1 MRYHNVFTAL
11 AWPHQQSRLLARQ
24 LPTIPR
30 PIWHQNHA
38 SLCMCSSKTGEVSLI
53 WLYPWLGAP
62 IRASPCC
69 EACKMNQGFRLGGS
83 IPNCIKIDMMY
94 CGRPKTEAWTHKA
107 TVLGLAGQMNSP
119 GNVRCP
125 NRHSYVFTMIK
136 NETRRDAGAG
146 RNRHD
151 SLPISQKKCP
161 PAVAWDDRTPFS
173 NL

>member
-1 MRYHNVFTAL
+1 M
-11 AWPHQQSRLLARQ
+11 
-24 LPTIPR
+24 
-30 PIWHQNHA
+30 
-38 SLCMCSSKTGEVSLI
+38 
-53 WLYPWLGAP
+53 YPWLGAP

-69 EACKMNQGFRLGGS
+69 EACKMNQGFRLGGG
-83 IPNCIKIDMMY
+83 IPICTKIDMMY

-107 TVLGLAGQMNSP
+107 TVLGLAGQMHSP

-125 NRHSYVFTMIK
+125 NRHSYVFTMIN

-161 PAVAWDDRTPFS
+161 PAVACDDRTPLS
-173 NL
+173 NLLHRLFISLVEGRGLEMVFCVCWRSGASSRCNGIPALPLVKLRF